1 MGGET
6 FASALQNLIDKYTL
20 TATKLIK
27 VGEIDLAIFYKNC
40 AWCYSER
47 LRKMTIEECMTAFE
61 GEGKK

>member
-47 LRKMTIEECMTAFE
+47 LKKMTIEECMKPLE
-61 GEGKK
+61 